1 MNFHH
6 NSTWRGLIAIIG
18 AVAISLKPDQITVI
32 VPAILALIGTI
43 NVVREP

>member
-1 MNFHH
+1 MNFTH

-18 AVAISLKPDQITVI
+18 AVAIVWKPDQISVI
-32 VPAILALIGTI
+32 VPAILAMIGTI